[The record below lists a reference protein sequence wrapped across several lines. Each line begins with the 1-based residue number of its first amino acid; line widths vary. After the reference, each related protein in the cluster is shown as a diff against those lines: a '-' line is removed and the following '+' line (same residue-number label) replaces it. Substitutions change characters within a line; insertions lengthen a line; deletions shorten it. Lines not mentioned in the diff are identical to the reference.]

1 MERNTVKLSIII
13 PAYNAEPYI
22 HELVDCLAPQLN
34 DEVEVIIVDDGSKNA
49 FVLNPKYSDKPFK
62 VIRKEN
68 GGVSS
73 ARNVGIEN
81 SCGKYLSFIDA
92 DDLVADSFVR
102 QIFEKMPFDYLEMSW
117 KSLPGGP
124 QYFKKLNSDKD
135 RLLNPSACTRV
146 FNRAF
151 VGDVRFNENKDSAED
166 EDFTRRLD
174 FEHGKRVVI
183 TDYMYFYRTNVEN
196 SGSKRAMRGET
207 RTKRIIYYYDHI
219 SEDMSWLIDEVKKE
233 DECNEV
239 IIMTNQNDIPELR
252 KYAQIIK
259 PERVRGMELRGE
271 KTVLFT
277 KINVP
282 IKAQVV
288 IWTENTY
295 AAGGIETFTYNFCSQ
310 MHNHYDIVVLY
321 KTIND
326 KQKERLQK
334 IVRVEQTDGKTPV
347 YCDTLIMNRII
358 DTVPSNIT
366 YKQIVQMCHTCK
378 IKPEYHVPKDRDKI
392 VFVSETAKESF
403 GDEGYVINNMT
414 SGEPATSPLLLVTAS
429 RLDTSEK
436 GQKRMLKLAELL
448 NKADIPF
455 VWLYFSNARLN
466 GTPPNM
472 IHMQPS
478 IDIRGYI
485 QKADYLVQ
493 LSDSESFCFSIVEA
507 LELGVPVITTS
518 LPVLS
523 EIGVNENNAH
533 ILPFDLSDEYDVTP
547 IYSDR
552 KKQFKYFYN
561 NDVLRNKWF
570 DVLDNIEP
578 EQFVKVIVTT
588 TYHDNRLNE
597 TLEKGTEL
605 EMEKRRA
612 LHVQEVGYLK
622 ILD

>member
-1 MERNTVKLSIII
+1 MERNTIKLSIII

-22 HELVDCLAPQLN
+22 YELVECLVPQLN
-34 DEVEVIIVDDGSKNA
+34 DEVEVIIVDDGSKNP
-49 FVLNPKYSDKPFK
+49 LKIDKKYIS

-81 SCGKYLSFIDA
+81 SSGKYISFIDA
-92 DDLVADSFVR
+92 DDLVAENFVKK
-102 QIFEKMPFDYLEMSW
+102 ICEKIPFDYLEMSW

-146 FNRAF
+146 FNRTF
-151 VGDVRFNENKDSAED
+151 IGDVRFNENKDSAED

-174 FEHGKRVVI
+174 FERGKRAVI

-207 RTKRIIYYYDHI
+207 HTKRIIYYYDHI
-219 SEDMSWLIDEVKKE
+219 TEEMKWLVDEVRKE
-233 DECNEV
+233 DEHNEV
-239 IIMTNQNDIPELR
+239 IIMTNQNDLPELT
-252 KYAQIIK
+252 KYARVIK
-259 PERVRGMELRGE
+259 PERIRGMELRGE
-271 KTVLFT
+271 RTVLFT

-295 AAGGIETFTYNFCSQ
+295 AAGGIETFTYNFCCQ
-310 MHNHYDIVVLY
+310 MHKHYDIVVLY

-358 DTVPSNIT
+358 DKVPSNVT

-414 SGEPATSPLLLVTAS
+414 SEELATNPLLLVTAS

-448 NKADIPF
+448 NKANIPF

-466 GTPPNM
+466 GTPSNM

-493 LSDSESFCFSIVEA
+493 LSDSESFCYSIVEA
-507 LELGVPVITTS
+507 LELGVPVITTP

-523 EIGVNENNAH
+523 EIGVNDKNSH
-533 ILPFDLSDEYDVTP
+533 ILPFDLSDDFDVMR
-547 IYSDR
+547 IYWER
-552 KKQFKYFYN
+552 KKHNFAYTYDN
-561 NDVLRNKWF
+561 GSLRNKWH

-578 EQFVKVIVTT
+578 EEYVKVLVTT

-622 ILD
+622 IID